1 MKNWRSQD
9 KSKGKYTCG
18 RSSHWH
24 GPWRSRYSL
33 LLCRRASR
41 AAMCEKAWRLPR
53 ETVMRTQA
61 GRRQTLEPRQT
72 LTGTTQMLLW
82 TNVNFLCGW
91 MQPRGSQF
99 ESFDTKPLNLVGSSC
114 CSVAQSCPTLCDPVD
129 CSTPGFPVLY
139 HLLALTQTLVYRVSD
154 AIQPSHPLSSP
165 SPAFNLSQRQGLFQG
180 VSSSHQMASAS
191 ELVFPMNIQD

>member
-1 MKNWRSQD
+1 
-9 KSKGKYTCG
+9 
-18 RSSHWH
+18 
-24 GPWRSRYSL
+24 
-33 LLCRRASR
+33 
-41 AAMCEKAWRLPR
+41 MCEKAWRLPR

-91 MQPRGSQF
+91 MQPWGSQF

-114 CSVAQSCPTLCDPVD
+114 CSVAQSCPTLCDPMD
-129 CSTPGFPVLY
+129 CSTPGFHVLY

-165 SPAFNLSQRQGLFQG
+165 SPPAFIFPSVRVFSKKSVLHIRWPKYWNFSFRISLFKEF
-180 VSSSHQMASAS
+180 S
-191 ELVFPMNIQD
+191 E

>member
-1 MKNWRSQD
+1 MSPGRHSQALL
-9 KSKGKYTCG
+9 KFSCG
-18 RSSHWH
+18 Q
-24 GPWRSRYSL
+24 
-33 LLCRRASR
+33 
-41 AAMCEKAWRLPR
+41 K
-53 ETVMRTQA
+53 
-61 GRRQTLEPRQT
+61 
-72 LTGTTQMLLW
+72 
-82 TNVNFLCGW
+82 NFLCGW